1 MGKLNGCLEKNIKK
15 CNPMKKI
22 KPFSLF
28 ESEEEKTYSFSE
40 LPKEVQDK
48 VVDYFYDI
56 NVYDDWDSDYK
67 GLIDEKL
74 VGYGIADADIRI
86 EGDNYNRF
94 DVVFTSNNIDVKNL
108 LKHID
113 FDPGKFEHV
122 DFGEEFQS
130 KNLSD
135 EEKEFRDML
144 GDMEALGFEPEE
156 KLDIDDVNFYVT
168 YPLYS
173 TKSIYLKNLDIE
185 YDMNVDAE
193 DFEEGDKEIADH
205 LIEPI
210 KEFCVKIC
218 DEFGRMITRGYEEDT
233 SSEAIID
240 AIEGNDYRF
249 DENGNLI

>member
-1 MGKLNGCLEKNIKK
+1 
-15 CNPMKKI
+15 MKKI

-28 ESEEEKTYSFSE
+28 ESEEEKAYAFSE
-40 LPKEVQDK
+40 LPEEVQDE
-48 VVDYFYDI
+48 VVDRFYDI

-94 DVVFTSNNIDVKNL
+94 DVVFNSNNIDIKNL

-122 DFGEEFQS
+122 DFGDEFEP

-135 EEKEFRDML
+135 EEKEFRDMV
-144 GDMEALGFEPEE
+144 GDMETLGFEPEE

-168 YPLYS
+168 YSSSYR
-173 TKSIYLKNLDIE
+173 SIYPKNLEIE
-185 YDMNVDAE
+185 YDMNVDAD

-210 KEFCVKIC
+210 KEFCVEIC
-218 DEFGRMITRGYEEDT
+218 EEFGRMITRGYEEDT
-233 SSEAIID
+233 SREAIID
-240 AIEGNDYRF
+240 AIEANDYRF
-249 DENGNLI
+249 DEEGNVI